1 MPDWARPDLSQA
13 LGACRQH
20 LVFVAAFS
28 ATMNILFLA
37 PMLYMLQIYDRVVL
51 SRSGSTLA
59 FLTIAVLLA
68 LVAQAILDGLRSRLL
83 VKASLRLDHELSTP
97 LFAHALANSGINKDT
112 IANQPMR
119 YFDTVRQAV
128 TGPAM
133 IALCDLP
140 WAPFYLAICFLLH
153 PWLGVLTLLG
163 VVAVSVVA
171 VWNERQTRQPLQTA
185 QEAAHGAYAAQ
196 EQILRRADIVRAL
209 GMGGGLMIRHSRARA
224 LMLSAQADASFAGG
238 ILQALSKFLRLSL
251 QSLALGAGAALAI
264 DDRISLGAVF
274 AASFLVSRAMAPID
288 MVVSQWQSFVQ
299 ARFAYGE
306 LKKLASAGGDT
317 LARTILPDPLGQIY
331 VEKLGLVH
339 GERAALI
346 DVSLTINAGT
356 TVAVVGPS
364 GAGKSTLLRLIAGA
378 ENGGSGT
385 IRFDGA
391 DREDWDPDELA
402 QHIGYLP
409 QDVGLMAAS
418 IKENIARFLTEFAPK
433 DRTID
438 KRVIQ
443 AAQRS
448 GAHDL
453 ILQLPGGYNYMLG
466 SDGRGVSAGQAQRI
480 GLARAFFG
488 NPRILILD
496 EPNSQLD
503 AEGEAVLLRVLSQMK
518 EQGYTI
524 VFSTH
529 RAALLQLADK
539 ILVMREG
546 KVGYFGERDAVIR
559 RLRSA
564 SGRAK
569 PKGRG
574 DD

>member
-1 MPDWARPDLSQA
+1 
-13 LGACRQH
+13 
-20 LVFVAAFS
+20 
-28 ATMNILFLA
+28 MNVLFLA
-37 PMLYMLQIYDRVVL
+37 PMLYMLQIYDRVIL

-59 FLTIAVLLA
+59 FLTVAVLLA

-97 LFAHALANSGINKDT
+97 FFAHALTNSGISKDT
-112 IANQPMR
+112 INKQPMR
-119 YFDTVRQAV
+119 YFDTVRQTV

-133 IALCDLP
+133 ISLCDLP
-140 WAPFYLAICFLLH
+140 WAPFYLIICFLLH
-153 PWLGVLTLLG
+153 PWLGLLTLLG
-163 VVAVSVVA
+163 VVAVSAVA
-171 VWNERQTRQPLQTA
+171 VWNERQTRRPLQIA
-185 QEAAHGAYAAQ
+185 QEAAHGAYAVQ

-209 GMGGGLMIRHSRARA
+209 GMGGGLKKRHSRARQ
-224 LMLSAQADASFAGG
+224 LMLNAQANASFAGG
-238 ILQALSKFLRLSL
+238 TLQSLSRFLRLAL

-264 DDRISLGAVF
+264 DDRISLGAIF

-288 MVVSQWQSFVQ
+288 MVVSQWQALVQ

-306 LKKLASAGGDT
+306 LEKLASAGSDSIT
-317 LARTILPDPLGQIY
+317 RTRLPDPLGRID
-331 VEKLGLVH
+331 VEELRLVQ
-339 GERAALI
+339 GERAALA
-346 DVSLTINAGT
+346 DVSLTIDAGK

-378 ENGGSGT
+378 ENRGSGT

-409 QDVGLMAAS
+409 QDVGLIAAS
-418 IKENIARFLTEFAPK
+418 IKENIARFFTEFAPE

-438 KRVIQ
+438 ERVIQ
-443 AAQRS
+443 AARRS

-453 ILQLPGGYNYMLG
+453 ILQLPGGYNYMVG

-480 GLARAFFG
+480 GLARAFYG
-488 NPRILILD
+488 SPRILILD

-529 RAALLQLADK
+529 RTALLQLADK

-546 KVGYFGERDAVIR
+546 KVAYFGERDAVIR

-564 SGRAK
+564 SGIAK

-574 DD
+574 DG

>member
-1 MPDWARPDLSQA
+1 
-13 LGACRQH
+13 
-20 LVFVAAFS
+20 
-28 ATMNILFLA
+28 
-37 PMLYMLQIYDRVVL
+37 
-51 SRSGSTLA
+51 
-59 FLTIAVLLA
+59 
-68 LVAQAILDGLRSRLL
+68 
-83 VKASLRLDHELSTP
+83 
-97 LFAHALANSGINKDT
+97 
-112 IANQPMR
+112 
-119 YFDTVRQAV
+119 
-128 TGPAM
+128 
-133 IALCDLP
+133 
-140 WAPFYLAICFLLH
+140 
-153 PWLGVLTLLG
+153 
-163 VVAVSVVA
+163 
-171 VWNERQTRQPLQTA
+171 
-185 QEAAHGAYAAQ
+185 
-196 EQILRRADIVRAL
+196 
-209 GMGGGLMIRHSRARA
+209 
-224 LMLSAQADASFAGG
+224 
-238 ILQALSKFLRLSL
+238 
-251 QSLALGAGAALAI
+251 
-264 DDRISLGAVF
+264 
-274 AASFLVSRAMAPID
+274 
-288 MVVSQWQSFVQ
+288 
-299 ARFAYGE
+299 
-306 LKKLASAGGDT
+306 
-317 LARTILPDPLGQIY
+317 
-331 VEKLGLVH
+331 
-339 GERAALI
+339 
-346 DVSLTINAGT
+346 
-356 TVAVVGPS
+356 
-364 GAGKSTLLRLIAGA
+364 
-378 ENGGSGT
+378 
-385 IRFDGA
+385 
-391 DREDWDPDELA
+391 
-402 QHIGYLP
+402 
-409 QDVGLMAAS
+409 MAAS

>member
-1 MPDWARPDLSQA
+1 
-13 LGACRQH
+13 
-20 LVFVAAFS
+20 
-28 ATMNILFLA
+28 
-37 PMLYMLQIYDRVVL
+37 
-51 SRSGSTLA
+51 
-59 FLTIAVLLA
+59 
-68 LVAQAILDGLRSRLL
+68 L

-97 LFAHALANSGINKDT
+97 FFAHALANFGTNKDT

-119 YFDTVRQAV
+119 YFDTVRQTI

-133 IALCDLP
+133 ISLCDLP
-140 WAPFYLAICFLLH
+140 WAPFYLAMCFLLH
-153 PWLGVLTLLG
+153 PWLGALTLLG
-163 VVAVSVVA
+163 VVAVSVVV
-171 VWNERQTRQPLQTA
+171 VWNERQTRRPLQIA
-185 QEAAHGAYAAQ
+185 QEAAHGAYAVQ

-209 GMGGGLMIRHSRARA
+209 GMGSGLLLRHSRARE
-224 LMLSAQADASFAGG
+224 LMLTAQANASFAGG
-238 ILQALSKFLRLSL
+238 VLQSLSKFLRLSL

-264 DDRISLGAVF
+264 DDRISPGAIF

-288 MVVSQWQSFVQ
+288 MVVSQWQTFVQ
-299 ARFAYGE
+299 ARFAFGE
-306 LKKLASAGGDT
+306 LEKLASAGRDT
-317 LARTILPDPLGQIY
+317 ITRTRLPDPLGRIDI
-331 VEKLGLVH
+331 EELGLLH
-339 GERAALI
+339 GERAALA
-346 DVSLTINAGT
+346 DVSLTFEAGE

-378 ENGGSGT
+378 ENRGTGT

-391 DREDWDPDELA
+391 NREDWDPDELA
-402 QHIGYLP
+402 RHIGYLP
-409 QDVGLMAAS
+409 QDVGLIAAS
-418 IKENIARFLTEFAPK
+418 IKENVARFFTEFGPE
-433 DRTID
+433 DQTID
-438 KRVIQ
+438 ERVIQ
-443 AAQRS
+443 AAGRS

-453 ILQLPGGYNYMLG
+453 ILQLPGGYNYMVG

-488 NPRILILD
+488 SPHILILD

-503 AEGEAVLLRVLSQMK
+503 AEGEAVLLQVLSQMK

-529 RAALLQLADK
+529 RTALLRLADK

-559 RLRSA
+559 QLRSA
-564 SGRAK
+564 SGMAK

-574 DD
+574 DG

>member
-1 MPDWARPDLSQA
+1 
-13 LGACRQH
+13 
-20 LVFVAAFS
+20 
-28 ATMNILFLA
+28 
-37 PMLYMLQIYDRVVL
+37 
-51 SRSGSTLA
+51 
-59 FLTIAVLLA
+59 
-68 LVAQAILDGLRSRLL
+68 
-83 VKASLRLDHELSTP
+83 
-97 LFAHALANSGINKDT
+97 
-112 IANQPMR
+112 
-119 YFDTVRQAV
+119 
-128 TGPAM
+128 
-133 IALCDLP
+133 
-140 WAPFYLAICFLLH
+140 
-153 PWLGVLTLLG
+153 
-163 VVAVSVVA
+163 
-171 VWNERQTRQPLQTA
+171 
-185 QEAAHGAYAAQ
+185 
-196 EQILRRADIVRAL
+196 
-209 GMGGGLMIRHSRARA
+209 
-224 LMLSAQADASFAGG
+224 
-238 ILQALSKFLRLSL
+238 
-251 QSLALGAGAALAI
+251 
-264 DDRISLGAVF
+264 
-274 AASFLVSRAMAPID
+274 
-288 MVVSQWQSFVQ
+288 
-299 ARFAYGE
+299 
-306 LKKLASAGGDT
+306 
-317 LARTILPDPLGQIY
+317 
-331 VEKLGLVH
+331 
-339 GERAALI
+339 
-346 DVSLTINAGT
+346 
-356 TVAVVGPS
+356 
-364 GAGKSTLLRLIAGA
+364 LIAGA

>member
-1 MPDWARPDLSQA
+1 MSDWVRPNLSQA

-20 LVFVAAFS
+20 LVYVAAFS
-28 ATMNILFLA
+28 AAMNVLFLA
-37 PMLYMLQIYDRVVL
+37 PMLYMLQIYDRVIL

-59 FLTIAVLLA
+59 FLTVAVLLA
-68 LVAQAILDGLRSRLL
+68 LIAQAVLDGLRSRLL

-97 LFAHALANSGINKDT
+97 FFAHALTNSGISKDT
-112 IANQPMR
+112 INNQPMR
-119 YFDTVRQAV
+119 YFDTVRQTV

-133 IALCDLP
+133 ISLCDLP
-140 WAPFYLAICFLLH
+140 WAPFYLIICFLLH
-153 PWLGVLTLLG
+153 PWLGLLTLLG
-163 VVAVSVVA
+163 VVAVSAVA
-171 VWNERQTRQPLQTA
+171 VWNERQTRRPLQIA
-185 QEAAHGAYAAQ
+185 QEAAHGAYAVQ

-209 GMGGGLMIRHSRARA
+209 GMGGGLKKRHSRARQ
-224 LMLSAQADASFAGG
+224 LMLNAQANASFAGG
-238 ILQALSKFLRLSL
+238 TLQSLSKFLRLAL

-264 DDRISLGAVF
+264 DDRISLGAIF

-288 MVVSQWQSFVQ
+288 MVVSQWQALVQ

-306 LKKLASAGGDT
+306 LEKLASAGSDSIT
-317 LARTILPDPLGQIY
+317 RTRLPDPLGRID
-331 VEKLGLVH
+331 VEELSLVH
-339 GERAALI
+339 GERAALA
-346 DVSLTINAGT
+346 DVSLTIDAGK

-378 ENGGSGT
+378 ENRGSGT

-409 QDVGLMAAS
+409 QDVGLIAAS
-418 IKENIARFLTEFAPK
+418 IKENIARFFTEFAPE

-438 KRVIQ
+438 ERVIQ
-443 AAQRS
+443 AARRS

-453 ILQLPGGYNYMLG
+453 ILQLPGGYNYMVG

-480 GLARAFFG
+480 GLARAFYG
-488 NPRILILD
+488 SPRILILD

-529 RAALLQLADK
+529 RTALLQLADK

-564 SGRAK
+564 SGIAK

-574 DD
+574 DG